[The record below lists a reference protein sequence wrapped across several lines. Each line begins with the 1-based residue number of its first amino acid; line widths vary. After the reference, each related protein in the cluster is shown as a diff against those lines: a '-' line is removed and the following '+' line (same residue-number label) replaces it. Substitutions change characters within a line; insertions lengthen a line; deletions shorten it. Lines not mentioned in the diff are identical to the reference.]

1 MKKYNI
7 IKVVTEGYGKKY
19 LKPVL
24 KDGVIDKDLS
34 FWIERSRGEKAT
46 IFLDDIIIKEVQKI
60 AEEKM
65 SGNLKHLMVGWKN
78 SKKKEIIYHSK

>member
-7 IKVVTEGYGKKY
+7 IKLVTEGYGKKY

-65 SGNLKHLMVGWKN
+65 SGNLKHLMVG
-78 SKKKEIIYHSK
+78 